1 MSDDDP
7 VLLALRA
14 ALAKGESKEL
24 RKATAERLLALARP
38 GDALTEAETALRLA
52 PSDGS
57 LLELAARAAEA
68 SGDTDRSMAYRLAAE
83 AQSSSGPPRTRVADV
98 TRPNTT
104 SSRTEELPSRPEAD
118 DVSASIDLRGGAAA
132 SGSLRLV
139 ASNGELREPVDEP
152 PTLTFADVGGMEAVK
167 QRLTR
172 TFLAPLRNPELYR
185 KFGKTIGGGLV
196 LYGPPGCGKTFLARA
211 LAGEVGA
218 RFTNVS
224 LSDVLDMWLGQSEK
238 KLHEIFENARRHKP
252 CVVFFDEV
260 DALGQRRSAL
270 KGSAGRNVVNQL
282 LSELDGYAG
291 RNDGVFVLGAT
302 NHPWDLDPALR
313 RPGRFDRLVF
323 VPPPDAEGRKR
334 ILELKLAGRPTTPG
348 LELARIVKRTDGFSG
363 ADLEAMVGLAA
374 ELAVEASVSANREVP
389 ISVKLLEQALDD
401 LRPSARPWL
410 EVARNHAVYANE
422 GGTYDD
428 LLEHLRTVGLA

>member
-7 VLLALRA
+7 VLMALRA
-14 ALAKGESKEL
+14 ALSKGESTEL
-24 RKATAERLLALARP
+24 RRATAERLLALARP
-38 GDALTEAETALRLA
+38 GEALVEVETALRSA
-52 PSDGS
+52 PSDAT
-57 LLELAARAAEA
+57 LLRLAARAAEE
-68 SGDTDRSMAYRLAAE
+68 SGDVARTTAYRLAAE
-83 AQSSSGPPRTRVADV
+83 AQSPGM
-98 TRPNTT
+98 T
-104 SSRTEELPSRPEAD
+104 SSEASAAVDTRTPAVQS
-118 DVSASIDLRGGAAA
+118 GG
-132 SGSLRLV
+132 LRLV
-139 ASNGELREPVDEP
+139 ASNGEFQDDAGSAPA
-152 PTLTFADVGGMEAVK
+152 LTFADVGGMDAVK
-167 QRLTR
+167 QRLNR
-172 TFLAPLRNPELYR
+172 TFLAPLRNPAMYK

-238 KLHEIFENARRHKP
+238 KLHEIFENARRQKP

-282 LSELDGYAG
+282 LAELDGYAD
-291 RNDGVFVLGAT
+291 RNEGVFVLGAT

-323 VPPPDAEGRKR
+323 VPPPDAPGRAR
-334 ILELKLAGRPTTPG
+334 ILELKLAGRPLAPG
-348 LELARIVKRTDGFSG
+348 LQLSGIVKRTEGFSG
-363 ADLEAMVGLAA
+363 ADLEALVGAAA
-374 ELAVEASVSANREVP
+374 ELAVEASVAANREIP
-389 ISVKLLEQALDD
+389 IDVKLLERSLGE

-410 EVARNHAVYANE
+410 EVARNHAIYANE

-428 LLEHLRTVGLA
+428 LLEHLRAVGLA

>member
-1 MSDDDP
+1 MPDDDP

-14 ALAKGESKEL
+14 ALSKSESPEL
-24 RKATAERLLALARP
+24 RRAAAERLLSLSRP
-38 GDALTEAETALRLA
+38 AEALTEAETALRRA
-52 PSDGS
+52 PSDAG
-57 LLELAARAAEA
+57 LLQLAARAAEA
-68 SGDTDRSMAYRLAAE
+68 SGDGARSIAYRLAAE
-83 AQSSSGPPRTRVADV
+83 AQSSGDATSNARPPDADTARVGPEDTP
-98 TRPNTT
+98 
-104 SSRTEELPSRPEAD
+104 
-118 DVSASIDLRGGAAA
+118 ASVRGGAV
-132 SGSLRLV
+132 GTGLRLV
-139 ASNGELREPVDEP
+139 ASNGELREPVDEA
-152 PTLTFADVGGMEAVK
+152 PTLTFANVGGMDAVK

-172 TFLAPLRNPELYR
+172 TFLSPLRNPELYK
-185 KFGKTIGGGLV
+185 KFGKSIGGGLV

-238 KLHEIFENARRHKP
+238 KLHEIFENARRQKP

-282 LSELDGYAG
+282 LAELDGYAD

-334 ILELKLAGRPTTPG
+334 ILELKLAGRPVAT
-348 LELARIVKRTDGFSG
+348 ELDLSRFVKRTDGFSG
-363 ADLEAMVGLAA
+363 ADLEALVGLAA
-374 ELAVEASVSANREVP
+374 ELAVEASVAENREVP
-389 ISVKLLEQALDD
+389 IGAKVLEEALAE

-410 EVARNHAVYANE
+410 EVARNHAIYANE

-428 LLEHLRTVGLA
+428 LLEHLRAVGLA

>member
-14 ALAKGESKEL
+14 ALSKSESTEL
-24 RKATAERLLALARP
+24 RRAAAERLLSLARP
-38 GDALTEAETALRLA
+38 GEALVEVETALRGT
-52 PSDGS
+52 PSDAT
-57 LLELAARAAEA
+57 LLRLAARAAEE
-68 SGDTDRSMAYRLAAE
+68 SGDVARTTAYRLAAE
-83 AQSSSGPPRTRVADV
+83 AQSV
-98 TRPNTT
+98 TTPTVVDASTT
-104 SSRTEELPSRPEAD
+104 
-118 DVSASIDLRGGAAA
+118 VSVRA
-132 SGSLRLV
+132 SGTPSGGGLRLV
-139 ASNGELREPVDEP
+139 ASNGEFQHDATEAPA
-152 PTLTFADVGGMEAVK
+152 LTFADVGGMDAVK
-167 QRLTR
+167 QRLNR
-172 TFLAPLRNPELYR
+172 TFLAPLRNPAMYK

-238 KLHEIFENARRHKP
+238 KLHEIFENARRQKP

-282 LSELDGYAG
+282 LAELDGYAD
-291 RNDGVFVLGAT
+291 RNEGVFVLGAT

-323 VPPPDAEGRKR
+323 VPPPDAPGRAR
-334 ILELKLAGRPTTPG
+334 ILELKLAGRPLAPG
-348 LELARIVKRTDGFSG
+348 LQLSGIVKRTEGFSG
-363 ADLEAMVGLAA
+363 ADLEALVGAAA
-374 ELAVEASVSANREVP
+374 ELAVEASVAANNEIP
-389 ISVKLLEQALDD
+389 IDAKLLERALGD

-410 EVARNHAVYANE
+410 EVARNHAIYANE

-428 LLEHLRTVGLA
+428 LLEHLRAVGLA